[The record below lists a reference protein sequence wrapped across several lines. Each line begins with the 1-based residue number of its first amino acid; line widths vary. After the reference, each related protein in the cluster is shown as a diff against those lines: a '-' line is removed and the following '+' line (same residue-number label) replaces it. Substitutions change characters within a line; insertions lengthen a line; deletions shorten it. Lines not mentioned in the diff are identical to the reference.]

1 MSEKKPEQKEQ
12 KLVATVRKASPFAN
26 VIDVSGEISSFSEK
40 ALTEAYAQAIQGNI
54 RTVIFN
60 FTGLSYMNS
69 IGIGM
74 LVTLLIRAR
83 REGKNIV
90 GYGLS
95 EHYRTIFELIQLD
108 KVIPIFATE
117 AIALASAEPY
127 DLPEREY

>member
-1 MSEKKPEQKEQ
+1 MPEN
-12 KLVATVRKASPFAN
+12 KLIATVRKASPFAN
-26 VIDVSGEISSFSEK
+26 VIDIHGEISSFSEK
-40 ALTEAYAQAIQGNI
+40 ALVDAYTEAIQGNI
-54 RTVIFN
+54 RTIIFN
-60 FTGLSYMNS
+60 FSGLSYMNS

-95 EHYRTIFELIQLD
+95 EHYRHIFELIQLD
-108 KVIPIFATE
+108 KVIPIYATE

>member
-1 MSEKKPEQKEQ
+1 MSDA
-12 KLVATVRKASPFAN
+12 KLNVTIRGAGPFAN
-26 VIDVSGEISSFSEK
+26 VIDIDGEISSLSEK
-40 ALTEAYAQAIQGNI
+40 AIYDAYAQAVQANI

-95 EHYRTIFELIQLD
+95 DHYRKIFELIQLD
-108 KVIPIFATE
+108 KVIPIYASE

-127 DLPEREY
+127 DLPERES

>member
-1 MSEKKPEQKEQ
+1 MSDG
-12 KLVATVRKASPFAN
+12 KLIATVRKASPFAN
-26 VIDVSGEISSFSEK
+26 VIDIDGEISSFSEK
-40 ALTEAYAQAIQGNI
+40 ALTEAYAQAVQGNI

-60 FTGLSYMNS
+60 FNELEYMNS
-69 IGIGM
+69 LGIGM

-95 EHYRTIFELIQLD
+95 EHYKKIFELIQLE
-108 KVIPIFATE
+108 KVIPIYATQE
-117 AIALASAEPY
+117 IALASAEPF

>member
-1 MSEKKPEQKEQ
+1 MPEH
-12 KLVATVRKASPFAN
+12 KLDATVRKASPFAN
-26 VIDVSGEISSFSEK
+26 VIDINGEISSLSEK
-40 ALTEAYAQAIQGNI
+40 ALSEAYTQAIQGNI

-95 EHYRTIFELIQLD
+95 EHYRNIFELIQLD
-108 KVIPIFATE
+108 KVIPVFATE
-117 AIALASAEPY
+117 ATALASAEPY

>member
-1 MSEKKPEQKEQ
+1 MSES
-12 KLVATVRKASPFAN
+12 KLVAHVRQASPFAN
-26 VIDVSGEISSFSEK
+26 VIDIDGEITSFSEK
-40 ALTEAYAQAIQGNI
+40 ALTEAYQQAIQGKI

-60 FTGLSYMNS
+60 FSELDYMNS

-95 EHYRTIFELIQLD
+95 DHYRSIFELIQLD
-108 KVIPIFATE
+108 RVIPIYATQE
-117 AIALASAEPY
+117 IALASAEPY